1 LNKGDLVE
9 LEIVGYAFEGK
20 GIAKIHIDES
30 GDDDKKFV
38 FFVDHAYP
46 GDIVRAKIL
55 KQKRSYAEAEIV
67 DLITPSP
74 FRTDV
79 KCTFFGICGG
89 CKAQDLDYK
98 KQISYKQEQVI
109 DCFERIGK
117 LKDFEINNI
126 LPSDNI
132 YYYRNKMEYSFA
144 EKKWLSKEE
153 MNAEVAPPQMLFGL
167 GLHVPGRFD
176 KILDINE
183 CWLQSEKSNRIL
195 NFTRD
200 FFTQKGI
207 AAHSTKTHT
216 GYLRHLVIKQ
226 SRFTPDLMV
235 NLVTLSD
242 DETLFREYSDRLL
255 EKVEGIT
262 TIVNNVS
269 AKLSQVAAGDY
280 EKVYFG
286 PGFIYDYIGKYKFR
300 ISANSFFQTN
310 TQQAENLY
318 RTALEFAGVKGDEI
332 VYDLFCGA
340 GTISIYFSQSVK
352 SVYGFESI
360 ESAID
365 DAKNNS
371 SLNQISNTHF
381 YKADLNKSFLP
392 YLQGNGIAKADIII
406 SDPPRSGMNPKT
418 IEDILQIKPA
428 KIVYISC
435 NPSTQARDIE
445 MLAEGGYKLVKINPV
460 DMFPHTYHIEN
471 VALLV
476 NTAI

>member
-9 LEIVGYAFEGK
+9 LEITGYAFEGK
-20 GIAKIHIDES
+20 GIAKINLDENA
-30 GDDDKKFV
+30 DDEKKFV

-46 GDIVRAKIL
+46 GDVVRVKTT

-89 CKAQDLDYK
+89 CKAQDLDYRR
-98 KQISYKQEQVI
+98 QISYKQEQVV

-117 LKDFEINNI
+117 LKDFEINPI
-126 LPSDNI
+126 LPSKNI
-132 YYYRNKMEYSFA
+132 FYYRNKMEYSFS

-153 MNAEVAPPQMLFGL
+153 MSSEEELPQTAFGL
-167 GLHVPGRFD
+167 GLHVPGRYD

-200 FFTQKGI
+200 FFTEKKST
-207 AAHSTKTHT
+207 AHSTKTHT

-226 SRFTPDLMV
+226 SQLTSDLMV
-235 NLVTLSD
+235 NLVTFSD
-242 DETLFREYSDRLL
+242 DEALFKEYTEGLL
-255 EKVEGIT
+255 KQVDGIT

-269 AKLSQVAAGDY
+269 EKLSQVAAGDY

-286 PGFIYDYIGKYKFR
+286 PGFIHDFIGKYKFR

-310 TQQAENLY
+310 TLQAENLY
-318 RTALEFAGVKGDEI
+318 RTALEFAGVKGNEV

-340 GTISIYFSQSVK
+340 GTISIYFSQNVK
-352 SVYGFESI
+352 SVYGFESVD
-360 ESAID
+360 SAID

-371 SLNQISNTHF
+371 GLNQINNTRF
-381 YKADLNKSFLP
+381 YKTDLNKSFLP
-392 YLQGNGIAKADIII
+392 LLKGQGIPSADLII

-418 IEDILQIKPA
+418 IEDILQLKPA

-435 NPSTQARDIE
+435 NPSTQARDIQ
-445 MLAEGGYKLVKINPV
+445 MLAEGGYELKKINPV

-471 VALLV
+471 IALLLLK
-476 NTAI
+476 